1 MTKETGIR
9 KMSSP
14 NKECR
19 QTFDELS
26 TLKVKC
32 ESMIKYANDIILLFD
47 HESKLVE
54 ANDRALEVYGY
65 SYEEL
70 AGMSAISLS
79 APEFRDK
86 LTIDWEKSALSDGI
100 LFETLHQRKDGSTF
114 PVEVSMR
121 LMEIGGQP
129 FRQEIIRDISERKS
143 LQQKFQQQ
151 FAELENIRKEWVEV
165 FDSVSDPICIHDQ
178 DMRVVRANRAYAEK
192 VGLPYKEIIGKYYWQ
207 LFPKLEEPLYRAT
220 DTLDKEEK
228 IRLGDGSV
236 YLSHCYAIKD
246 ANGVKIYT
254 IHVMENITER
264 EHTEQKLQRI
274 TRTLITL
281 STANHA
287 LVRANDEIE
296 LMENIC
302 KSAVSQGGYVMAW
315 VGYVQADEAKSV
327 TPVAHVGAEQGYLQ
341 TVDIT
346 WADTERGRGPVGSAV
361 RFGTTQVVQDI
372 GTDPRMTPWR
382 DNAMQRGY
390 NACIALPLI
399 NKDKVFGVLA
409 IYAKEVSAFIP
420 EEILLLE
427 EMAGDMAYGI
437 AGLRTEIERDDA
449 LQRYR
454 EKSEQLLSNLGDTI
468 QAIAAVVE
476 VRDPYTA
483 GHQHR
488 VADLAV
494 AIAHELGMNEDRVY
508 GLHLAGIVHDLGK
521 IQIPVEILSKPG
533 RLTDIEYAMIKQHP
547 QAGYNILKGIQF
559 PWPIAQI
566 VLQHHERLDGSGY
579 PNGLKAEE
587 TLLEAKILA
596 VADVVEAMAS
606 HRPYR
611 AGLGQDRAL
620 AEIGNH
626 KGTLYD
632 PAAVEACLKLFSEER
647 FVFVW

>member
-1 MTKETGIR
+1 M
-9 KMSSP
+9 
-14 NKECR
+14 ECR
-19 QTFDELS
+19 QTFDELR

-47 HESKLVE
+47 SESRLVE
-54 ANDRALEVYGY
+54 ANDRAIEVYGY
-65 SYEEL
+65 SREEL
-70 AGMSAISLS
+70 EGMSVISLR
-79 APEFRDK
+79 APEFRDS
-86 LTIDWEKSALSDGI
+86 LMIDWGQSAVPDGV

-121 LMEIGGQP
+121 LMEIGSQT

-143 LQQKFQQQ
+143 FQEKFQQQ
-151 FAELENIRKEWVEV
+151 FAELENIRKEWADV

-192 VGLPYKEIIGKYYWQ
+192 IGLPYKEIIGKYYWQ
-207 LFPKLEEPLYRAT
+207 LFPKLDEPLYSTT
-220 DTLDKEEK
+220 DTGDMEEK
-228 IRLGDGSV
+228 IHLADGSI

-254 IHVMENITER
+254 IHVMEDITER
-264 EHTEQKLQRI
+264 EHAEQKLQRI
-274 TRTLITL
+274 TRTLVTL
-281 STANHA
+281 SAVNHA
-287 LVRANDEIE
+287 LVRTNGETE
-296 LMENIC
+296 LLEEIC
-302 KSAVSQGGYVMAW
+302 KSAVLQGGYVMAW

-327 TPVAHVGAEQGYLQ
+327 VPVAHVGAEQGYLE

-346 WADTERGRGPVGSAV
+346 WADSERGHGPVGCAV
-361 RFGTTQVVQDI
+361 RLGMTQVVQDI
-372 GTDPRMTPWR
+372 RADPRMTPWCA
-382 DNAMQRGY
+382 NALQRGY
-390 NACIALPLI
+390 NACIALPLMI
-399 NKDKVFGVLA
+399 KGKVFGVLG
-409 IYAKEVSAFIP
+409 IYAKETSAFIP
-420 EEILLLE
+420 EEIALLE

-454 EKSEQLLSNLGDTI
+454 EKSEQLLSNLSDTI
-468 QAIAAVVE
+468 QAIAATVE

-494 AIAHELGMNEDRVY
+494 AIAHELGLDEDRVY

-521 IQIPVEILSKPG
+521 IQIPAEILSKPG
-533 RLTDIEYAMIKQHP
+533 RLTAIEYAMIKQHP
-547 QAGYNILKGIQF
+547 QAGYDILKGIQF

-566 VLQHHERLDGSGY
+566 VLQHHERIDGSGY
-579 PNGLKAEE
+579 PNGLKGGEI
-587 TLLEAKILA
+587 LFEAKILA

-611 AGLGQDRAL
+611 AGLGQVIAL

-626 KGTLYD
+626 KGTFYD
-632 PAAVEACLKLFSEER
+632 PSTVEACLKLFREER
-647 FVFVW
+647 FAFVW

>member
-1 MTKETGIR
+1 MTKQVVAGTT
-9 KMSSP
+9 SSVS
-14 NKECR
+14 KECR

-47 HESKLVE
+47 HESRLVE
-54 ANDRALEVYGY
+54 ANDRAIEVYGY
-65 SYEEL
+65 SHEEL
-70 AGMSAISLS
+70 ANMSAMGLS
-79 APEFRDK
+79 APGFRDK
-86 LTIDWEKSALSDGI
+86 LMIDWEKSALSDGI
-100 LFETLHQRKDGSTF
+100 LFETVHQRKDGTTF

-151 FAELENIRKEWVEV
+151 FSELENIRKEWVEV

-207 LFPKLEEPLYRAT
+207 LFPKLDEPLYRPT
-220 DTLDKEEK
+220 DTQDKEEK
-228 IRLGDGSV
+228 IHLSDGSV

-246 ANGVKIYT
+246 ANGIKIYT
-254 IHVMENITER
+254 IHVMEDITER
-264 EHTEQKLQRI
+264 EHAERKLHRI

-281 STANHA
+281 SAANHA

-296 LMENIC
+296 LLEEIC
-302 KSAVSQGGYVMAW
+302 KSAVLQGGYVMAW
-315 VGYVQADEAKSV
+315 VGYVQTDEAKSIV
-327 TPVAHVGAEQGYLQ
+327 PVAHVGAEQGYLQ
-341 TVDIT
+341 TLDIT
-346 WADTERGRGPVGSAV
+346 WADRERGRGPVGRAA
-361 RFGTTQVVQDI
+361 RLGTTQVVQDI
-372 GTDPRMTPWR
+372 RIDPRMKPWR
-382 DNAMQRGY
+382 ENALQRGY
-390 NACIALPLI
+390 NACIALPLTS
-399 NKDKVFGVLA
+399 KGKVFGVLA
-409 IYAKEVSAFIP
+409 IYAKEAAAFIP

-437 AGLRTEIERDDA
+437 GGLRTEIERNDA

-454 EKSEQLLSNLGDTI
+454 EKSEQLLSNLSDTI
-468 QAIAAVVE
+468 QAIAAMVE

-483 GHQHR
+483 GHQQR
-488 VADLAV
+488 VAELAV
-494 AIAHELGMNEDRVY
+494 AIAHELGWPEDKVY
-508 GLHLAGIVHDLGK
+508 GLHLAAIVHDLGK

-533 RLTDIEYAMIKQHP
+533 RLTDIEFAMIKQHP

-579 PNGLKAEE
+579 PNGLKDESI
-587 TLLEAKILA
+587 LSEAKILA

-611 AGLGQDRAL
+611 AGLGEERAL
-620 AEIGNH
+620 AEIGEH
-626 KGTLYD
+626 KGILYD
-632 PAAVEACLKLFSEER
+632 PAAVEACLKLFREER
-647 FVFVW
+647 FAFAW